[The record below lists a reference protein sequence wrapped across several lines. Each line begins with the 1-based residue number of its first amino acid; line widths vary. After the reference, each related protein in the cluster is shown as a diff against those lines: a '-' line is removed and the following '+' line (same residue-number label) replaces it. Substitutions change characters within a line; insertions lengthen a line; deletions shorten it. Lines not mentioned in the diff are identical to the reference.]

1 MVPSV
6 GLLLLLPLHMLLLDH
21 VLANLTRVEDAAPP
35 DVKLALITQ
44 LILQVPLLG
53 ERPASLVEAYLHP
66 LFHLV
71 PLFLLLPSLFSFT
84 T

>member
-21 VLANLTRVEDAAPP
+21 VLANLPRVEDAAPP

-66 LFHLV
+66 HLV